1 METKSGHLQIGA
13 LAGPA
18 RSALARAARYL
29 QQFFCGLHGHDS
41 LLHFEQG
48 RMSLLCSSCGYQTP
62 GWEVKRTGV
71 RAQEATQ
78 TPRVI
83 QLPLMGERR
92 VA

>member
-1 METKSGHLQIGA
+1 METKSGHRRLGA
-13 LAGPA
+13 AGPA
-18 RSALARAARYL
+18 CRAVARAARGL
-29 QQFFCGLHGHDS
+29 HQLFCGLRGHEA

-62 GWEVKRTGV
+62 GWEVKRTTA
-71 RAQEATQ
+71 RAEGA
-78 TPRVI
+78 PRPSRVI